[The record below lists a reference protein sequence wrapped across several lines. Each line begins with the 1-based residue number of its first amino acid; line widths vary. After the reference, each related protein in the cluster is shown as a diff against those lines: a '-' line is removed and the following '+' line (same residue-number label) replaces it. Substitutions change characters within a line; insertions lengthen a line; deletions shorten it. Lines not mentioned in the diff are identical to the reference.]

1 MCAAQDS
8 AAPRHTRHRE
18 HRRGALGV
26 TWKPGRGVPQRSPG
40 EDRLFSGRYASRNLH
55 SPAKPTAATG
65 LSWRRR
71 LLPAAAAATDRVRSA
86 VGSDRRALRRV
97 GTRLTAPGESPG
109 CSSGYYYL
117 FTLGLVP
124 FFCWSRPGAAR
135 RWDVG
140 CSLWH
145 FYPSSYASVLSAGK
159 DIYPP
164 AGHSPSDSRNQNP
177 GTAGRRRRKKKSR
190 RRPPLPQVQVGTLRF
205 RPPGDEIGPG
215 RIRGASLGVSD
226 WRRAVLHRL
235 RVRLLG
241 ETVERPGGRET
252 KAVGGLQWINVTV
265 AVLLPLS

>member
-1 MCAAQDS
+1 M
-8 AAPRHTRHRE
+8 
-18 HRRGALGV
+18 
-26 TWKPGRGVPQRSPG
+26 
-40 EDRLFSGRYASRNLH
+40 
-55 SPAKPTAATG
+55 
-65 LSWRRR
+65 
-71 LLPAAAAATDRVRSA
+71 
-86 VGSDRRALRRV
+86 

-117 FTLGLVP
+117 FTLGFVP

-177 GTAGRRRRKKKSR
+177 GTAGRRRKKKSR

-226 WRRAVLHRL
+226 WRRAVLRRL
-235 RVRLLG
+235 RTPRRNGG
-241 ETVERPGGRET
+241 EARRPGDEGCRRAPVDKCHRSCPSAPILISFFPFSLIPQPWPFRSWISKSLNSQDLFHMQAECLSG
-252 KAVGGLQWINVTV
+252 KAVILTKF
-265 AVLLPLS
+265 AVCQPNAVPSASVD